1 MRMSVP
7 VSGQWTREKADP
19 VIEKERTYMRSNRLM
34 AWRDILAAARTIA
47 RGSVALVLASLLS
60 GGRASADPI
69 AIQAGQSPTRSSAF
83 TLDFGA
89 QGGVASARISQT
101 DFALEIDADRGT
113 AQFAQYKQFVDPLVL
128 PGGFNTGAIRVEVVP
143 GSSQGAFNALTG
155 EFNTS
160 ELYAVHFDGDLS
172 MFNLTSPVVLPS
184 TSSGTLTLTALT
196 GGDVIMAWT
205 GVSQLLNPFDPSTY
219 IPFSYTCEVT
229 ASFAPEPVSLLQLAL
244 IPEVINMSLPV
255 GIETSFV
262 TKLQTALDSVN
273 AGRNRNAANALGA
286 FLNKVEAQRGKKVSE
301 ADADALVSDA
311 QATIMLLR
319 TGHVAG
325 SQTALDISPGR
336 GGKSR

>member
-1 MRMSVP
+1 
-7 VSGQWTREKADP
+7 
-19 VIEKERTYMRSNRLM
+19 MRSNRIM
-34 AWRDILAAARTIA
+34 VWRETLATARTIA
-47 RGSVALVLASLLS
+47 RGSVAVVLASLLS

-69 AIQAGQSPTRSSAF
+69 VVQGGQNPAHDSAF
-83 TLDFGA
+83 SLDFGVA
-89 QGGVASARISQT
+89 YGGVASAQISQT
-101 DFALEIDADRGT
+101 DFSLELDADLGT
-113 AQFAQYKQFVDPLVL
+113 AQFARYQQSIHPLIL

-205 GVSQLLNPFDPSTY
+205 GVSQLLNPIDPSTY

-229 ASFAPEPVSLLQLAL
+229 ASFSPEPVSLLELSL
-244 IPEVINMSLPV
+244 IPQVVNLSLPV

-262 TKLQTALDSVN
+262 TKLQTALDNVN
-273 AGRNRNAANALGA
+273 AGQNRNAANALSA
-286 FLNKVEAQRGKKVSE
+286 FVNKVEAQRGKKVSE

-311 QATIMLLR
+311 QGTIMLLR
-319 TGHVAG
+319 TGHTAG

-336 GGKSR
+336 SGKSR